1 MNAIVPLRRCTFGIF
16 LSFFVETHLRV
27 TVNKVIIII
36 IIIVIIIQVLCIIRV
51 SVLTQTIGLYGF
63 VFTMPSFHYY
73 IFMLNFVGFFGLILA
88 PDH

>member
-1 MNAIVPLRRCTFGIF
+1 MHIRIF

-27 TVNKVIIII
+27 TVNEVIII

>member
-27 TVNKVIIII
+27 TVNEVIII

>member
-1 MNAIVPLRRCTFGIF
+1 MHIRIF

-27 TVNKVIIII
+27 TVNEVIII

-73 IFMLNFVGFFGLILA
+73 IFMLNFVGFFCLILA